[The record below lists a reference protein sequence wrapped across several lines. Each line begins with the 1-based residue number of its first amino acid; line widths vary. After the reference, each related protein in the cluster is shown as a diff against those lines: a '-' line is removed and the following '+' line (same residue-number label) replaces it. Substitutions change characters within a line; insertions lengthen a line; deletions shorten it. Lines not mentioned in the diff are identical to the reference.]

1 MTVKLIFNV
10 VRIMRVLSRLCDT
23 EVMKVIHFYL

>member
-10 VRIMRVLSRLCDT
+10 VRIMRVLSGLGDT
-23 EVMKVIHFYL
+23 EVIKVIHVYL